1 MFPRDHDGNRFLFVA
16 VDPFS
21 KWVEAMPIVTKE
33 SWRTAR
39 ALYDVLA
46 RWGKPCW
53 VTTDNGME
61 FAGHFKD
68 LCDALGVTARRIT
81 VGNSRANGQVERT
94 IRTIKDVIRKMQTDR
109 VDTYWSDHVPTAL
122 ISVRFAPHKL
132 LGMPPFVV
140 VTGQVA
146 VPPSHLLDGEE
157 VDEKTMEGDSADVG
171 RYVGW
176 VAARTQQLHSTL
188 HHTYYHNSPLCTL
201 LTPLQ

>member
-1 MFPRDHDGNRFLFVA
+1 M
-16 VDPFS
+16 DPFS

-61 FAGHFKD
+61 FTGHFKD

-94 IRTIKDVIRKMQTDR
+94 IRTIKDVIRKM
-109 VDTYWSDHVPTAL
+109 
-122 ISVRFAPHKL
+122 
-132 LGMPPFVV
+132 
-140 VTGQVA
+140 
-146 VPPSHLLDGEE
+146 
-157 VDEKTMEGDSADVG
+157 
-171 RYVGW
+171 
-176 VAARTQQLHSTL
+176 
-188 HHTYYHNSPLCTL
+188 
-201 LTPLQ
+201 